1 MRYMCIYWLSL
12 STPSII
18 ACNMILEFSVENFLS
33 FKDRV
38 TLNMDSSSSKKI
50 SQNLINLDDGNHL
63 LKSALI
69 YGGNSAG
76 KSNLMKAISFMKS
89 MVKNSHTFNVNSK
102 IPIVTPFKLSEAS
115 NKKPSKFELIFTCS
129 GKTYRYGFSC
139 NSTKVFEEYL
149 FEISKKKEKLV
160 FSRTNTKSFNFGI
173 DAEKQKLYPSQ
184 TIDNTLYLSRATQLG
199 YYKTKHIFE
208 YISKNIIVNMN
219 LTHGDSSNNWMD
231 YTITKIK
238 EDSQFKKKVLDIL
251 KKADF
256 GGIENFLVNVQKI
269 PIKKVTFG
277 FSNENSNFEST
288 DDMEDVYKV
297 KTMHRSDDG
306 KIVYFDL
313 IDESE
318 GTRKTL
324 SILGPLLDI
333 MEKDKVLFIDELGSS
348 LHPEITRMIVKLF
361 NSKNNKNGQLIFT
374 THDTTLLDNEL
385 FRKDQIY
392 FCSKEQNSFTTLS
405 SLLDYDIRQD
415 IDFERAYLN
424 GRVGGVPFIDE
435 TLYE

>member
-1 MRYMCIYWLSL
+1 M
-12 STPSII
+12 II
-18 ACNMILEFSVENFLS
+18 EFSVENFRS

-50 SQNLINLDDGNHL
+50 SQNLIDLDGSNRL

-69 YGGNSAG
+69 YGANSAG
-76 KSNLMKAISFMKS
+76 KSNLMESIGFMKN
-89 MVKNSHTFNVNSK
+89 MVMNSHSFNVNSK
-102 IPIVTPFKLSEAS
+102 IPMVVPFKLNEAS
-115 NKKPSKFELIFTCS
+115 KKKPSKFELIFLCS

-149 FEISKKKEKLV
+149 FETLKKKEKLV
-160 FSRTNTKSFNFGI
+160 FSRNHTKTFKFGI
-173 DAEKQKLYPSQ
+173 DAEKQELYKSQ

-199 YYKTKHIFE
+199 YDKTKHIFD
-208 YISKNIIVNMN
+208 YFSKNIIVNID
-219 LTHGDSSNNWMD
+219 LDHDHPSNNWID

-238 EDSQFKKKVLDIL
+238 EDSKFKEKILDIL

-256 GGIENFLVNVQKI
+256 GGIENFLVKN
-269 PIKKVTFG
+269 KKATSG
-277 FSNENSNFEST
+277 FPNENYGFEST
-288 DDMEDVYKV
+288 DAIKKIYKV
-297 KTMHRSDDG
+297 QTMHRTDAG
-306 KIVYFDL
+306 KIVYLDFE
-313 IDESE
+313 DESK
-318 GTRKTL
+318 GTRKAL

-333 MEKDKVLFIDELGSS
+333 MENDKVLFIDELGSS

-361 NSKNNKNGQLIFT
+361 NCKNNKKGQLIFT

-392 FCSKEQNSFTTLS
+392 FCSKEQNGFTELS

-435 TLYE
+435 TLYD